1 MKRASPRLSYMRKG
15 HKNQMKPDA
24 TIAIDTPASASH
36 RRPDVSA
43 VISTFNRCESL
54 CRTLDSLLA
63 QEVPDGLDYEIIV
76 VDNNASDLTR
86 SVVERYR
93 ALAPTRVR
101 YVFERRQ
108 GVSYGRNCGIRAS
121 RAPIVAFT
129 DDDIKVGPRW
139 IETIKTALDAHPEAA
154 AVGGKILPEWP
165 SAVRPAWLTRQ
176 HWGPLSILD
185 YGDQPFYTSSSDP
198 RCLLTAN
205 LAVRREV
212 FDRIGPFSPAFPRCQ
227 DHELQIRLW
236 QASERV
242 LYVPDLV
249 VRTHIDDERLTKQY
263 HRDWHARH
271 GRYAALMRL
280 QEIIDS
286 SGKLIAPPDTIIRLY
301 GTPGF
306 VYREF
311 IAEALT
317 WFTTLVRFDRSHP
330 AHRHQLQYLANY
342 IRRAATAEPRS
353 IRQWVTEPSAFV
365 AAHLRRRANA
375 VAMSPRRLMLSVALV
390 FATAFGSL
398 YDLAA
403 DREHWPFS
411 PYAMFSYVERQPTLR
426 VLRLFGVTG
435 DGSLAEFPLL
445 DGRFIQPFDQCRL
458 ATALAGTYYNPA
470 RRPLI
475 TPMLRDVLNRYEQL
489 RLAGHH
495 DGPPLQA
502 VRLYELEWT
511 LDPHAANLSS
521 PDRRHQLAE
530 VQRTEE
536 IARR

>member
-1 MKRASPRLSYMRKG
+1 MRADG
-15 HKNQMKPDA
+15 A
-24 TIAIDTPASASH
+24 IAIDTPGSAAR

-54 CRTLDSLLA
+54 SRTLDSLLA
-63 QEVPDGLDYEIIV
+63 QEVPEGLDYEIIV

-86 SVVERYR
+86 SVVARYR
-93 ALAPTRVR
+93 ALAPGRVR

-108 GVSYGRNCGIRAS
+108 GVSYGRNCGIRVS
-121 RAPIVAFT
+121 RAAIIAFT

-139 IETIKTALDAHPEAA
+139 IETIKMAMDAHPEAA

-165 SAVRPAWLTRQ
+165 SAVPPVWLTRQ

-212 FDRIGPFSPAFPRCQ
+212 FDRIGPFSPAFQRCQ

-236 QASERV
+236 RASERV

-249 VRTHIDDERLTKQY
+249 VRTHIADERLTRRY
-263 HRDWHARH
+263 HRHWHARH

-286 SGKLIAPPDTIIRLY
+286 SGKLIAPRDAVIRLY

-311 IAEALT
+311 MAEAFTWLT
-317 WFTTLVRFDRSHP
+317 SLVRFDRSGG

-342 IRRAATAEPRS
+342 IRRAAMAERRS
-353 IRQWVTEPSAFV
+353 IRECVTEPFAFA
-365 AAHLRRRANA
+365 AAHLRRRAA
-375 VAMSPRRLMLSVALV
+375 GVAMSPRRVVLAAALV
-390 FATAFGSL
+390 TATAFGSL
-398 YDLAA
+398 YDIAT
-403 DREHWPFS
+403 DQEHWPFS
-411 PYAMFSYVERQPTLR
+411 PYAMFSYVEDQPTLR

-435 DGSLAEFPLL
+435 DASLAEFPLL
-445 DGRFIQPFDQCRL
+445 DSRFIQPFDQCRL
-458 ATALAGTYYNPA
+458 ATALAGTYYNVA
-470 RRPLI
+470 RRPSI
-475 TPMLRDVLNRYEQL
+475 TLMLRDVLERYERL
-489 RLAGHH
+489 RLAGFH

-502 VRLYELEWT
+502 IRLYELEWT
-511 LDPHAANLSS
+511 LDPRAANLTV
-521 PDRRHQLAE
+521 PDRRQQLAE
-530 VQRTEE
+530 VQLTAEM
-536 IARR
+536 ARR

>member
-1 MKRASPRLSYMRKG
+1 
-15 HKNQMKPDA
+15 
-24 TIAIDTPASASH
+24 
-36 RRPDVSA
+36 VSV

-63 QEVPDGLDYEIIV
+63 QEIPTGLDFDIIV
-76 VDNNASDLTR
+76 VDNNASDLTKT
-86 SVVERYR
+86 VIARYC
-93 ALAPTRVR
+93 ALAPSRIR
-101 YVFERRQ
+101 YVFEQRQ

-121 RAPIVAFT
+121 RASIVAFT
-129 DDDIKVGPRW
+129 DDDIEVGPRW
-139 IETIKTALDAHPEAA
+139 IATIKAALDAHPDAA
-154 AVGGKILPEWP
+154 AVGGKILPDWP
-165 SAVRPAWLTRQ
+165 SPVPPLWLTRQ

-212 FDRIGPFSPAFPRCQ
+212 FDRIGAFSPAFQRCQ

-236 QASERV
+236 RASERA
-242 LYVPDLV
+242 LYIPDLV
-249 VRTHIDDERLTKQY
+249 VRTHIESERLTKKY

-271 GRYAALMRL
+271 GRYAALMHL

-286 SGKLIAPPDTIIRLY
+286 SGNLIAPPDAAIRLY

-311 IAEALT
+311 MAEAFT
-317 WFTTLVRFDRSHP
+317 WFTTLVRFDRSRS

-342 IRRAATAEPRS
+342 IRRAAMAERRS
-353 IRQWVTEPSAFV
+353 IRQWVTEPFAFV
-365 AAHLRRRANA
+365 AAHLRRRATG
-375 VAMSPRRLMLSVALV
+375 VAMSPRRLVLAAALV
-390 FATAFGSL
+390 AATACGSL
-398 YDLAA
+398 YDIAT

-411 PYAMFSYVERQPTLR
+411 PYAMFSFVERRPTLR
-426 VLRLFGVTG
+426 ALRLFGVTG
-435 DGSLAEFPLL
+435 DAALPEIPLL
-445 DGRFIQPFDQCRL
+445 DSRFIQPFDQCRL
-458 ATALAGTYYNPA
+458 TTALAGTYYNVA

-475 TPMLRDVLNRYEQL
+475 TLMLRDVLERYERL
-489 RLAGHH
+489 RLAGVH

-502 VRLYELEWT
+502 VRLYELDWT
-511 LDPHAANLSS
+511 LDPHAANVSF
-521 PDRRHQLAE
+521 PDRRQQLAE
-530 VQRTEE
+530 VQRTTE

>member
-1 MKRASPRLSYMRKG
+1 MRA
-15 HKNQMKPDA
+15 DA
-24 TIAIDTPASASH
+24 PIAIDARASAAH

-63 QEVPDGLDYEIIV
+63 QEVPEGLEYEIIV
-76 VDNNASDLTR
+76 VDNNASDPTR
-86 SVVERYR
+86 SVVERYC
-93 ALAPTRVR
+93 ATAPGRVR

-108 GVSYGRNCGIRAS
+108 GVSYGRNCGIRVA

-139 IETIKTALDAHPEAA
+139 IATIKTALDAHPEAA
-154 AVGGKILPEWP
+154 AVGGKILPDWP
-165 SAVRPAWLTRQ
+165 SPVQPVWLTRQ

-212 FDRIGPFSPAFPRCQ
+212 FDRIGPFSPAFQRCQ

-236 QASERV
+236 RASERA

-249 VRTHIDDERLTKQY
+249 VLTHIADERLTKRY

-286 SGKLIAPPDTIIRLY
+286 SGRLIAPRDTIIRLY

-311 IAEALT
+311 MAEAVT

-342 IRRAATAEPRS
+342 IKRAAMAEHRS
-353 IRQWVTEPSAFV
+353 IWQWLTEPSAFV
-365 AAHLRRRANA
+365 VAHLRRRANG
-375 VAMSPRRLMLSVALV
+375 VAMSPRRLLLAAALV
-390 FATAFGSL
+390 TATALGSL
-398 YDLAA
+398 YDIVT
-403 DREHWPFS
+403 DQEHWPFS

-435 DGSLAEFPLL
+435 DAASDEFPLL

-458 ATALAGTYYNPA
+458 ATALAGTYYNAA

-475 TPMLRDVLNRYEQL
+475 TPMLRDVLERYERL
-489 RLAGHH
+489 RLAGVHE
-495 DGPPLQA
+495 GPPLQA
-502 VRLYELEWT
+502 IRLYELDWT
-511 LDPHAANLSS
+511 LDPHAANLSF
-521 PDRRHQLAE
+521 PDRRQQLAE
-530 VQRTEE
+530 VQRTAR

>member
-1 MKRASPRLSYMRKG
+1 MTTDAAS
-15 HKNQMKPDA
+15 A
-24 TIAIDTPASASH
+24 IAIPRPALR

-54 CRTLDSLLA
+54 CHTLDSLLA
-63 QEVPDGLDYEIIV
+63 QEVPGGLDYEIIV

-86 SVVERYR
+86 SVVARYR
-93 ALAPTRVR
+93 ALAPRRIR

-108 GVSYGRNCGIRAS
+108 GVSYGRNCGIRVA
-121 RAPIVAFT
+121 RAAIVAFT

-154 AVGGKILPEWP
+154 AVGGKILPESSSP
-165 SAVRPAWLTRQ
+165 VPPEWLTRQ

-205 LAVRREV
+205 LAVRRDV
-212 FDRIGPFSPAFPRCQ
+212 FDRIGGFSPAFQRCQ

-236 QASERV
+236 RAGERA
-242 LYVPDLV
+242 LYVPGLV
-249 VRTHIDDERLTKQY
+249 VRTHIAHERLTKQY

-286 SGKLIAPPDTIIRLY
+286 SGKLIGPRDAVIRLY
-301 GTPGF
+301 GIPGF

-311 IAEALT
+311 MAEAFT
-317 WFTTLVRFDRSHP
+317 WFTTLVRFDRSRR

-342 IRRAATAEPRS
+342 IRRAAMAERRS
-353 IRQWVTEPSAFV
+353 IREYVTAPFAFA
-365 AAHLRRRANA
+365 AAHLRRRAA
-375 VAMSPRRLMLSVALV
+375 GVAMSLRRLVLAATLIT
-390 FATAFGSL
+390 ATAFGSL
-398 YDLAA
+398 YDIAT

-411 PYAMFSYVERQPTLR
+411 PYAMFSYAEQQPTLR

-435 DGSLAEFPLL
+435 DTPSAEFPLL
-445 DGRFIQPFDQCRL
+445 DSRFIQPFDQCRL
-458 ATALAGTYYNPA
+458 ATALAGTYYNVA
-470 RRPLI
+470 RRPSI
-475 TPMLRDVLNRYEQL
+475 PVMLGDVLERYERL
-489 RLAGHH
+489 RLAGLH

-502 VRLYELEWT
+502 IRLYELEWT

-521 PDRRHQLAE
+521 PDRRQQLAE
-530 VQRTEE
+530 VQRTAE